1 MGVGINEDENKRKLI
16 ATNVRMQARKF
27 VFITWFILCLTMK
40 EISFIIKLIKKNRD
54 INIKESLFF
63 FQSLMNK
70 NKYNVLKAYK

>member
-1 MGVGINEDENKRKLI
+1 
-16 ATNVRMQARKF
+16 
-27 VFITWFILCLTMK
+27 MK

-70 NKYNVLKAYK
+70 NKHNVLKAYK